1 MARQSR
7 RSTFWTGQTINNDGV
22 ALDAISSYELPP
34 AADLQDEQ
42 DREPTLVRCFGRF
55 HVGGTP
61 ENDSSTHVANIWWG
75 ILLGGMGDSGLPT
88 PTDLADDRWIITGFL
103 RWVWYLAYYPV
114 PTIPLVSQIA
124 GTRAYSG
131 PWEMVDFESH
141 AMRKARTGDS
151 LILRI
156 AAFDAGED
164 TPERVDIQ
172 GSCRALWKAP

>member
-1 MARQSR
+1 MD
-7 RSTFWTGQTINNDGV
+7 NEGV
-22 ALDAISSYELPP
+22 ALGAPQSYEITA
-34 AADLQDEQ
+34 AADLVDEQ
-42 DREPTLVRCFGRF
+42 DREPTLVRLLGRF

-61 ENDSSTHVANIWWG
+61 DGDETTHVANIWWG
-75 ILLGGMGDSGLPT
+75 ITLGGMGDPGLPD
-88 PTDLADDRWIITGFL
+88 PRDLSDDRWIITGFL

-114 PTIPLVSQIA
+114 ATLPLVSQIS

-131 PWEMVDFESH
+131 PWEMADFESH

-156 AAFDAGED
+156 NAVDSGED

-172 GSCRALWKAP
+172 GSCRALWKAQ